1 MGRKAGWILGAVLAV
16 ALYATPAAAQVSVSV
31 GIGVPPVAAGVVIGG
46 PVPVYPA
53 YPPYYYYPYGYY
65 PYPVYGSVYYAPRY
79 YYGPRGPYYYRGG
92 AHYYGGAR
100 YYGGQRYY
108 NGPAYRG
115 TVQRIEAPARRN
127 PGNVQSVPGRQRW
140 QRAPLLARQRAAL
153 VRHVDQPIAAAHV
166 LVEQLEQRLGD
177 RAGLA
182 VADRLAVPLRRSA
195 RP

>member
-65 PYPVYGSVYYAPRY
+65 PYPVYGRAYYAPRY

-92 AHYYGGAR
+92 GHY
-100 YYGGQRYY
+100 
-108 NGPAYRG
+108 
-115 TVQRIEAPARRN
+115 
-127 PGNVQSVPGRQRW
+127 
-140 QRAPLLARQRAAL
+140 
-153 VRHVDQPIAAAHV
+153 
-166 LVEQLEQRLGD
+166 
-177 RAGLA
+177 
-182 VADRLAVPLRRSA
+182 
-195 RP
+195 